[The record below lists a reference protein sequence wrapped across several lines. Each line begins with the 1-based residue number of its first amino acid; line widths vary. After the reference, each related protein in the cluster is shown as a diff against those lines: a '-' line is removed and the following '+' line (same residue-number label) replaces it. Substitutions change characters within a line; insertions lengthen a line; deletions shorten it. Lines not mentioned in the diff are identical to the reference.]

1 MFQKNHSGWK
11 VRIDCRRQEW
21 KQDTKVG
28 GSVRIQARGDDALDQ
43 SKGDEIRVRK
53 HFEIRASRL
62 YLGTQCEVVEK
73 RSQG

>member
-1 MFQKNHSGWK
+1 M
-11 VRIDCRRQEW
+11 
-21 KQDTKVG
+21 
-28 GSVRIQARGDDALDQ
+28 RIQARGDDALDQ